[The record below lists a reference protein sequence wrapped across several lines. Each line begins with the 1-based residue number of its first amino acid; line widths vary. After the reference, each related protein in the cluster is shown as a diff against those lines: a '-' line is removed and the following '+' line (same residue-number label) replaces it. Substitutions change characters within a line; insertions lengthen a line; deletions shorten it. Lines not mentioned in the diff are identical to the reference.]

1 MRIIVGSRASRLALI
16 QADWVV
22 EQLRQFCPE
31 SEIAIK
37 KIKTKGDA
45 ILDSPLS
52 KIGGKGLFVKEIED
66 ALLNKEID
74 LAVHSM
80 KDVPTDLPGRLTIG
94 AVTERLEPR
103 DVLISKD
110 KCKLNELSP
119 GSLIGTSSPRR
130 KAQLLAYRGDLEVVD
145 LRGNLNTRLKK
156 LETTGLSAIVV
167 AGAGLIRMGLRDRI
181 AQTFPTEIMLPAPG
195 QGALGIEIR
204 DGDEEIRALVSN
216 LNEPDSLAAII
227 AERAFLN
234 ALGGGCQVP
243 IGALG
248 KVEGKTL
255 RLQGVVASLDGTRL
269 LRSKVKGHKEEAE
282 EIGKDLAK
290 ILINLGAGEILAHD
304 GQY

>member
-1 MRIIVGSRASRLALI
+1 MRIIIGSRASQLALI
-16 QADWVV
+16 QANWVV
-22 EQLRQFCPE
+22 EQLRRFCP
-31 SEIAIK
+31 EIAIK

-80 KDVPTDLPGRLTIG
+80 KDVPTDLPGGLTIG

-110 KCKLNELSP
+110 KCKLNELGR

-130 KAQLLAYRGDLEVVD
+130 KAQILAYRGDLKAVD
-145 LRGNLNTRLKK
+145 LRGNLSTRLKK

-167 AGAGLIRMGLRDRI
+167 AAAGLIRMGLRDRI

-204 DGDEEIRALVSN
+204 DGDKEIRTLVSN
-216 LNEPDSLAAII
+216 LNEPDSLAAIT
-227 AERAFLN
+227 AERSFLK

-248 KVEGKTL
+248 KVEDRTL
-255 RLQGVVASLDGTRL
+255 RLQGIVASLDGTRL
-269 LRSKVKGHKEEAE
+269 LRSKVKGPKEEAE

-290 ILINLGAGEILAHD
+290 TLINSGAGEILAHD